1 MTQEEIRKLA
11 EELKQAIDPHWL
23 TEKQVCQRL
32 QVSNHWVI
40 ENRLRLGA
48 RLIPGNKKGWR
59 YRKDIVDAVLI
70 NPF

>member
-11 EELKQAIDPHWL
+11 EELKQAIDPQWL
-23 TEKQVCQRL
+23 TEKQVRQRL

-40 ENRLRLGA
+40 ENRSRLGA
-48 RLIPGNKKGWR
+48 RLVPGNKKGWR

-70 NPF
+70 NPW